1 MTPTN
6 FRLTVH
12 GKWLSSIG
20 IMSVRGIEDVEGS
33 INGDTFCDF
42 LQRCLVPIL
51 QLFNGTNDRSVMVM
65 DNTDSPCQ

>member
-20 IMSVRGIEDVEGS
+20 IMSVRGIEDVAS
-33 INGDTFCDF
+33 MVTHFVIFYKDVWF
-42 LQRCLVPIL
+42 LSYNYLMGQMIDL
-51 QLFNGTNDRSVMVM
+51 
-65 DNTDSPCQ
+65 